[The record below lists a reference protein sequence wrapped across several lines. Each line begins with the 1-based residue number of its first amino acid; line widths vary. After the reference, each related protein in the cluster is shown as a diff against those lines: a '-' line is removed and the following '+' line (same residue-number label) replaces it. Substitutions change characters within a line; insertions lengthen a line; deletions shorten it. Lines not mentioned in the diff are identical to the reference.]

1 MNEPKRIYRPWART
15 AAVLAYLVVTGIST
29 VFAQQRMV
37 RFAPGKIQASAVI
50 REIERQTDFVVA
62 FDKAIYDTTYLVT
75 YSTPELGIEETM
87 AQLLSGTSYDFTIR
101 GSFILINHKPAEKN
115 ETAVVPPVSNTART
129 GDVYRRGQ
137 LADIDASPNPRPLV
151 EIPVEVPPD
160 TSVIAEPIALP
171 EPYSQ
176 YSPLSEFSGVK
187 TSPPKYALKINLLY
201 AAATFTPNIG
211 FELGLG
217 NKSSLDFSASFNPWK
232 REGTPDD
239 NKKISHAIVRAEY
252 RWWLCERY
260 NGHFFGA
267 HAYYTNFNI
276 SGYKVP
282 LVDFEKENRYQG
294 YGFGVGVSYGYHLP
308 LAKRWGLEFNLG
320 LGAAWLNYE
329 RYNCRIC
336 SEVEESKSK
345 LYIGPTRAGITL
357 VFLIK

>member
-1 MNEPKRIYRPWART
+1 MKDPNRLYSILART
-15 AAVLAYLVVTGIST
+15 TAVLAGLVVSGIT
-29 VFAQQRMV
+29 TAWAQQRTV
-37 RFAPGKIQASAVI
+37 RISPGKVQAGAVV

-62 FDKAIYDTTYLVT
+62 FDKAVYDTTYVVD
-75 YSTPELGIEETM
+75 YRPAELDVVEAMTH
-87 AQLLSGTSYDFTIR
+87 LLSETPYDFTIR
-101 GSFILINHKPAEKN
+101 GSFILINRKPAEKN
-115 ETAVVPPVSNTART
+115 EPAEAPSVSNTART

-137 LADIDASPNPRPLV
+137 LADIDASPNPRPLAEV
-151 EIPVEVPPD
+151 PVETPD
-160 TSVIAEPIALP
+160 TTVMVEPIALP
-171 EPYSQ
+171 EPYSS
-176 YSPLSEFSGVK
+176 YAPLAGFSGLK
-187 TSPPKYALKINLLY
+187 SSPAKYALKLNLLY
-201 AAATFTPNIG
+201 AGATFTPNIG

-217 NKSSLDFSASFNPWK
+217 SKSSLDFSASFNPWN

-239 NKKISHAIVRAEY
+239 NKKISHAIIRAEY

-308 LAKRWGLEFNLG
+308 LAKRWGLEFTLG
-320 LGAAWLNYE
+320 VGAAWLNYE

-336 SEVEESKSK
+336 SEVEENKSK
-345 LYIGPTRAGITL
+345 LYLGPTRAGITL